1 MDGARSSQEDQRFP
15 DQTSQGSQRQ
25 SVSGAYEPKHIAELR
40 FSADDFRILD
50 EVQDGIVEDSRSWLL
65 NLDAQTL
72 SLRSGFEELLC
83 LPLVRG
89 LRKYDFQIK
98 TALKV
103 LRELRGRAILADE
116 VGLGKTIEAG
126 LIVKELM
133 IRGLVRK
140 VLVLVP
146 ASLTEQWRDEMQE
159 KFGISFEVT
168 DEVEDWARHDRLICS
183 LDTAKRPRHS
193 VNVEGITFDLVV
205 VDEAH
210 KLKNRLT
217 LNWRFVNGIRKK
229 YMLLLTATPVQNDLE
244 ELFNL
249 VTLLKP
255 GQLGTWGQFK
265 KRFLAAGDK
274 RMPKEVGDLRSLLFE
289 VMIRNRRGTVLT
301 LPPRRA
307 HLARITFSP
316 GERSLYDEVTSFIRS
331 RYPHLDRKEAS
342 VNRLALMILQKE
354 VGSSS
359 FAAAS
364 TLRRLSESEQFTF
377 EEREQL
383 SRLRDMAVSVDRH
396 EKGLK
401 LVEFLGKFEDKVLV
415 FTQYLPTLGYLDGL
429 LNREGFSH
437 SIFHG
442 GMDAWT
448 KEESVRKFKKDARV
462 FLSTEAGGEG
472 RNLQFANKLV
482 NYDLPWNPLRL
493 EQRIGRIHR
502 VGQERECQIVSFWTE
517 RTIDEYILELLDK
530 KIDMFELVVGEL
542 DLILGSLEGRRS
554 FEEVL
559 MDIWSMENEAE
570 RRRELDR
577 FGGELLDAKRRYGA
591 IKSYQENLL
600 GSSLAVEG
608 SN

>member
-1 MDGARSSQEDQRFP
+1 MME
-15 DQTSQGSQRQ
+15 
-25 SVSGAYEPKHIAELR
+25 AYAPRHVPELR
-40 FSADDFRILD
+40 FSSEDFKILN
-50 EVQDGIVEDSRSWLL
+50 EVHDGIVEDSRSWLL
-65 NLDAQTL
+65 NLDANAL
-72 SLRSGFEELLC
+72 SLKSGFEELLC

-103 LRELRGRAILADE
+103 LRELRGRAILGDE

-126 LIVKELM
+126 LIAKELM
-133 IRGLVRK
+133 IRGLVKK
-140 VLVLVP
+140 VLILVP

-159 KFGISFEVT
+159 KFGIPFEVT

-193 VNVEGITFDLVV
+193 VNVEGITFDLVI

-217 LNWRFVNGIRKK
+217 LNWKFVNGIRKK
-229 YMLLLTATPVQNDLE
+229 YLLLLTATPVQNDLE

-274 RMPKEVGDLRSLLFE
+274 RMPKDVGDLRGLLFE
-289 VMIRNRRGTVLT
+289 VMIRNRRGNVLT

-316 GERSLYDEVTSFIRS
+316 GERRLYDEVTAFIRS
-331 RYPHLDRKEAS
+331 RYPRLDRKEAS

-359 FAAAS
+359 FAAAA
-364 TLRRLSESEQFTF
+364 TLRRLSESEQFAF

-383 SRLRDMAVSVDRH
+383 SRLLDMAVSVDRH

-401 LVEFLGKFEDKVLV
+401 LVEFLGKFDDKVLV
-415 FTQYLPTLGYLDGL
+415 FTQYLPTLNYLDGL
-429 LNREGFSH
+429 LNQEGFSH
-437 SIFHG
+437 SLFHG

-448 KEESVRKFKKDARV
+448 KEESVRKFKGDAKV

-502 VGQERECQIVSFWTE
+502 VGQEKECQIVSFWTDK
-517 RTIDEYILELLDK
+517 TIDEYILELLDK

-542 DLILGSLEGRRS
+542 DLILGSVEDRRS

-559 MDIWSMENEAE
+559 MEIWSMESEAE
-570 RRRELDR
+570 RRRELER
-577 FGGELLDAKRRYGA
+577 FGGELLDAKRRYA
-591 IKSYQENLL
+591 AVKSYQENLL

-608 SN
+608 ST